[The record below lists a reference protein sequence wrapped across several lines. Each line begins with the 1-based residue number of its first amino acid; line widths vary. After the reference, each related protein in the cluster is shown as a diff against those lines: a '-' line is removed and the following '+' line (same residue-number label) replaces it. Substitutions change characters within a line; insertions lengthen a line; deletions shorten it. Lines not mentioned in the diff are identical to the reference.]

1 MAKTKKKILEKMQN
15 SKPLQENQGPQISS
29 KAGQKKKSDSKT
41 EEQKSDS
48 KTEEQKADS
57 KTEEQKADSKTEE
70 EFWKKLIK
78 DKLKP
83 IPPQLASGTEG
94 LKKSLRSLRNA
105 SLVALF
111 LVNIMWI
118 IVLYLVTFPRLALY
132 GLDPRAFQLL
142 FLAVYGFIIIIQSIA
157 MVCHRGITA
166 VHYFGRDPIEEPA
179 QDESQ
184 VGGKFSIN
192 S

>member
-1 MAKTKKKILEKMQN
+1 MIIEAMQPD
-15 SKPLQENQGPQISS
+15 KQVQPQ
-29 KAGQKKKSDSKT
+29 AEEGQTPAQDL
-41 EEQKSDS
+41 EEQ
-48 KTEEQKADS
+48 
-57 KTEEQKADSKTEE
+57 
-70 EFWKKLIK
+70 FWTDLIA

-83 IPPQLASGTEG
+83 IPPQLASGTDG

-166 VHYFGRDPIEEPA
+166 VHYFGRDPIEEHA